1 MGSWSLLHTRLKTRP
16 VSSLVRMQTHTHIST
31 SIKDA
36 VYREKKFPKHTSKR
50 ETKINIFCTSV
61 KLPFRYI
68 LTTTLVSEY
77 I

>member
-1 MGSWSLLHTRLKTRP
+1 MLYT
-16 VSSLVRMQTHTHIST
+16 
-31 SIKDA
+31 
-36 VYREKKFPKHTSKR
+36 EKKFPKHTSK
-50 ETKINIFCTSV
+50 EKTKINIFCTLV